1 MARVRQTARKR
12 AVGAGKSRA
21 KAAAVNAGAEAESET
36 ESESES
42 WLDKVDGF
50 GQADAESEAPSPAAF
65 CAPGAE
71 PAAKLWSFS
80 TVDNNLGEDSE
91 CEPEEYDKKVLQF
104 EQAQRK
110 RKEANAQK
118 WSRMAGLD
126 VIHKWCHQLDDR
138 TTANASDGCGLSTP
152 PAAPHSAP
160 AYQVPVLELQGDIAD
175 MEAREEEAEHKQQQ
189 GKEEDDDAE
198 RSRLVCFLCQ
208 QSGIC
213 QKGCAANGSCHASSQ
228 PLRWQKDRNDMYDT
242 TSAMYSQLHHGV
254 KYIHSSIVSGA
265 YLGQPDAFRRA
276 CKELTLQ
283 LTRV

>member
-12 AVGAGKSRA
+12 VVGAGKSRA

-50 GQADAESEAPSPAAF
+50 GQADAESEAPSPAALG
-65 CAPGAE
+65 APDAE
-71 PAAKLWSFS
+71 PAAQLWSFS

-110 RKEANAQK
+110 RQEANAQK

-160 AYQVPVLELQGDIAD
+160 AWSPP
-175 MEAREEEAEHKQQQ
+175 
-189 GKEEDDDAE
+189 
-198 RSRLVCFLCQ
+198 SRC
-208 QSGIC
+208 SY
-213 QKGCAANGSCHASSQ
+213 H
-228 PLRWQKDRNDMYDT
+228 
-242 TSAMYSQLHHGV
+242 
-254 KYIHSSIVSGA
+254 
-265 YLGQPDAFRRA
+265 
-276 CKELTLQ
+276 
-283 LTRV
+283 

>member
-91 CEPEEYDKKVLQF
+91 CEPEEYDKKILQF

-110 RKEANAQK
+110 RQEA
-118 WSRMAGLD
+118 
-126 VIHKWCHQLDDR
+126 
-138 TTANASDGCGLSTP
+138 
-152 PAAPHSAP
+152 
-160 AYQVPVLELQGDIAD
+160 AYHGT
-175 MEAREEEAEHKQQQ
+175 
-189 GKEEDDDAE
+189 
-198 RSRLVCFLCQ
+198 LV
-208 QSGIC
+208 
-213 QKGCAANGSCHASSQ
+213 
-228 PLRWQKDRNDMYDT
+228 
-242 TSAMYSQLHHGV
+242 
-254 KYIHSSIVSGA
+254 
-265 YLGQPDAFRRA
+265 
-276 CKELTLQ
+276 
-283 LTRV
+283 

>member
-104 EQAQRK
+104 EQAQRALIRGK
-110 RKEANAQK
+110 R
-118 WSRMAGLD
+118 WSL
-126 VIHKWCHQLDDR
+126 VIL
-138 TTANASDGCGLSTP
+138 TTTCIRWRSPSK
-152 PAAPHSAP
+152 
-160 AYQVPVLELQGDIAD
+160 VL
-175 MEAREEEAEHKQQQ
+175 
-189 GKEEDDDAE
+189 
-198 RSRLVCFLCQ
+198 C
-208 QSGIC
+208 
-213 QKGCAANGSCHASSQ
+213 
-228 PLRWQKDRNDMYDT
+228 
-242 TSAMYSQLHHGV
+242 
-254 KYIHSSIVSGA
+254 
-265 YLGQPDAFRRA
+265 
-276 CKELTLQ
+276 
-283 LTRV
+283 

>member
-42 WLDKVDGF
+42 ESDGF

-91 CEPEEYDKKVLQF
+91 CEPEEYDEKVLQF

-110 RKEANAQK
+110 RQEANAQK
-118 WSRMAGLD
+118 WSRMARRWPITHPIIDNHTSNYFGANHTSNSGTNWHHLNL
-126 VIHKWCHQLDDR
+126 VPTTPITHPIILEFRQL
-138 TTANASDGCGLSTP
+138 
-152 PAAPHSAP
+152 
-160 AYQVPVLELQGDIAD
+160 
-175 MEAREEEAEHKQQQ
+175 
-189 GKEEDDDAE
+189 
-198 RSRLVCFLCQ
+198 
-208 QSGIC
+208 
-213 QKGCAANGSCHASSQ
+213 
-228 PLRWQKDRNDMYDT
+228 
-242 TSAMYSQLHHGV
+242 GV
-254 KYIHSSIVSGA
+254 
-265 YLGQPDAFRRA
+265 
-276 CKELTLQ
+276 
-283 LTRV
+283 